1 METLIGLCLV
11 MLGIALA
18 AFFGLVR
25 AMGCNHCLKEAGVK
39 TPSGDGDP
47 RLWACVVDESDRYSK
62 HPDQWVEVIY
72 LPESGKRKATR
83 IYVYNMD
90 LDDLGIQTNALT
102 DPIR

>member
-11 MLGIALA
+11 LLGIALA
-18 AFFGLVR
+18 AFFGLMK
-25 AMGCNHCLKEAGVK
+25 AMGCTHCLKEAGVK

-47 RLWACVVDESDRYSK
+47 RLWACVVDESDRYAN
-62 HPDQWVEVIY
+62 HPDQWVEVVY

-90 LDDLGIQTNALT
+90 LDDEGIQTYAFTKPN
-102 DPIR
+102 R